1 MRSLR
6 ELLGR
11 TSAAEIALP
20 EPVVSRSWNT
30 LSTLGAGSV
39 ADIDSSGAVYP
50 RNRPVSVEVWF
61 GVGDRWM
68 RGGRSDGVRQT
79 RIVGLPIIETRQ
91 RVGEDDLVQTAWAD
105 EPGDG
110 HGRVVIHL
118 ANETDV
124 AVVAAI
130 VVRPN
135 GLLKGGRID
144 ELRVS
149 GSMIVADKVPLVEI
163 GRTPGDSAT
172 AREVDPEHPA
182 LLDALASASEE
193 LLGQS
198 EISDPDGRASIAA
211 LIPLTPGVD
220 REIQVLDGRE
230 ATTVAPAPIE
240 NVVAGWRAHV
250 TEAAEFVLPA
260 WPKHIPISLQTSLLG
275 AVADRGAPLGDEQW
289 RRADDTVLVA
299 ALAGVGLSWGAASIL
314 DRLLDDVTNGDL
326 GRDDWPAVA
335 SACAAVAG
343 TASGDDVLK
352 KNGEAV
358 LAVAGH
364 ALSAARTIGLIL
376 PLVRVLAAAHGP
388 DAAEDAS
395 SIDGVLRNPADG
407 VTYARHGF
415 PVPAD
420 SVAFVDE
427 AIAKSAGP
435 MTAEKIGLSMVASAH
450 FDEDFEPLV
459 PVRSLAGS
467 TWRWPHRG
475 CGDSPH
481 ARAALLLGLRA
492 LCVSE
497 YPGGPAH
504 EPVRLTTPADIDI
517 FPGMSSSWLGQNMQ
531 FKRLPTTAGVLSV
544 ALRWHGERPALLW
557 ELESPTGHPF
567 VLSCSSVDREFAT
580 SELTGETL
588 LQAPTHL
595 APKPDAK
602 PKKSML

>member
-6 ELLGR
+6 ELFGR
-11 TSAAEIALP
+11 SSTDDGTVAEPATN
-20 EPVVSRSWNT
+20 RSWNT

-39 ADIDSSGAVYP
+39 ADVDSTGAIYP

-68 RGGRSDGVRQT
+68 RGGRSNGVRQT
-79 RIVGLPIIETRQ
+79 RIVGLPVIETRQ

-110 HGRVVIHL
+110 HGRVVLHL
-118 ANETDV
+118 TNETDV
-124 AVVAAI
+124 AVVAAV

-135 GLLKGGRID
+135 RVIERGHIG

-149 GSMIVADKVPLVEI
+149 GSLIVADKVPLVEI
-163 GRTPGDSAT
+163 GRTPGDSVT
-172 AREVDPEHPA
+172 AIETDSDASA
-182 LLDALASASEE
+182 LLEALASASDE
-193 LLGQS
+193 LIGQS

-220 REIQVLDGRE
+220 REIQILDGRE
-230 ATTVAPAPIE
+230 ASTVAPAPIE
-240 NVVAGWRAHV
+240 NVVAGWRSHV
-250 TEAAEFVLPA
+250 SEAAEFVLPA
-260 WPKHIPISLQTSLLG
+260 WPKHIPIALQTSLLG
-275 AVADRGAPLGDEQW
+275 AVADRGAPLGDSQW

-299 ALAGVGLSWGAASIL
+299 ALAGVGLSWGAATIL
-314 DRLLDDVTNGDL
+314 DRLLDDVTNGDI

-335 SACAAVAG
+335 AGCAAVAG
-343 TASGDDVLK
+343 TSDGNAVLK

-358 LAVAGH
+358 FAVVGH
-364 ALSAARTIGLIL
+364 ALSAARVIAMTL
-376 PLVRVLAAAHGP
+376 PLIRALDAAHGP
-388 DAAEDAS
+388 DAAHDAS
-395 SIDGVLRNPADG
+395 SIDGALKNPADG
-407 VTYARHGF
+407 LTYVRHGF

-420 SVAFVDE
+420 SVAFVDD
-427 AIAKSAGP
+427 AIARSAGP

-481 ARAALLLGLRA
+481 ARAALLVGLRA
-492 LCVSE
+492 VCVSE
-497 YPGGPAH
+497 YPGGPVG
-504 EPVRLTTPADIDI
+504 EPVLLTTSADIDI

-531 FKRLPTTAGVLSV
+531 FKRLPTTAGLLSV

-567 VLSCSSVDREFAT
+567 TLSCSSIDLGFTT
-580 SELTGETL
+580 SELAGETL
-588 LQAPTHL
+588 LEAPTHL
-595 APKPDAK
+595 APKPGTS